1 MNKPNILFCCFAI
14 FLFLLSV
21 EAKQNDEVN
30 LNILPE
36 WGVSSLD
43 LPTEVFFK
51 KNPDFH
57 IIMKGKGND
66 SLAINNKPNDFW
78 EVSLCY
84 IKHNKIDAIVFCFVD
99 KKLKTK
105 SKSIIVLYHLLQ
117 TLGDNFNLSITRLD
131 SAIVKNTLGY
141 SFYWK
146 KNDANILLKI
156 GPFEYL
162 QEDNFQLQLIIFSKD
177 EKSPFI
183 PHKFASGKSKDL
195 IIRKILNN
203 YRECCPQ
210 KRELQYLEEKMN
222 Q

>member
-57 IIMKGKGND
+57 IIMKGKSND

-84 IKHNKIDAIVFCFVD
+84 I
-99 KKLKTK
+99 
-105 SKSIIVLYHLLQ
+105 IVLDI
-117 TLGDNFNLSITRLD
+117 DNIISFD
-131 SAIVKNTLGY
+131 S
-141 SFYWK
+141 F
-146 KNDANILLKI
+146 
-156 GPFEYL
+156 
-162 QEDNFQLQLIIFSKD
+162 FSSD
-177 EKSPFI
+177 
-183 PHKFASGKSKDL
+183 
-195 IIRKILNN
+195 RKIRN
-203 YRECCPQ
+203 
-210 KRELQYLEEKMN
+210 
-222 Q
+222 